1 MTMKFFAQTASARQ
15 TGAIA
20 DKCFLKRENQRK
32 NVVATAKIVVD
43 AAKKLVL
50 YIILYKIY

>member
-43 AAKKLVL
+43 AAKK
-50 YIILYKIY
+50 